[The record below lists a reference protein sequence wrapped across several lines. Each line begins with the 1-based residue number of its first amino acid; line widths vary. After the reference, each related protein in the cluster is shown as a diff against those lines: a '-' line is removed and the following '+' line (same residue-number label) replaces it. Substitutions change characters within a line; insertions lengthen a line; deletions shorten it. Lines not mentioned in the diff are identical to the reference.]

1 MLKHQQMVN
10 AETQLLEEDN
20 GNGSRALVSNLWYMV
35 NTLLM
40 HSQTPLSPI
49 VETPRKGPTA
59 ASTMTYKN
67 APLTVLVRRPHA
79 PCKADGSVSYP

>member
-1 MLKHQQMVN
+1 
-10 AETQLLEEDN
+10 
-20 GNGSRALVSNLWYMV
+20 MV

-59 ASTMTYKN
+59 ASTMTHKN

-79 PCKADGSVSYP
+79 PRKADGSVSYP